1 MTAELANLD
10 ATAQAALAASGE
22 ISATELIDAAIE
34 RIERLN
40 PALNCVIF
48 PRYERARAEAAAI
61 RPGASAPFA
70 GVPFL
75 MKDLIQTVA
84 GEPFS
89 WGWKPFKDA
98 AITARTTSHVA
109 AKFRAAGLISLGQTT
124 VPEWGVSLSTETAAW
139 GATHNPWARGHASG
153 GSSGGAAAAVAA
165 RLVPIAHAN
174 DAGGSIRIPA
184 AFCGLVGLKPSRG
197 RTSLGPA
204 HADFWHGLCEEG
216 VVARSVRDAAAALD
230 AVSGYMPGDP
240 WMAPPPARLFAE
252 TFSDPPSEL
261 RIGLMDRA
269 PQFHPGIDAEAA
281 TAVAKAGML
290 MERLGHRVETNY
302 PPALDDARINSAF
315 GRVVAA
321 GEARQAA
328 TAAEMLGRPLTAE
341 DFDPWTWFLIER
353 GRRVTATDYLAA
365 CDWFNEFSRAAAN
378 WFAEDGFD
386 LLATPATPSPAPPH
400 RYFKVGANEKP
411 GAAGARLN
419 QMSVF
424 TVPWNISGLP
434 AISLPLRMTAKGLP
448 MGVQFVAP
456 YGREDL
462 LLKVAA
468 QLEAAE
474 PWSSLR
480 PPTCA

>member
-1 MTAELANLD
+1 MAAELSNLD
-10 ATAQAALAASGE
+10 ATAQAALVASGE
-22 ISATELIDAAIE
+22 ISALELVDAAID

-48 PRYERARAEAAAI
+48 PRYERARAEAASV
-61 RPGASAPFA
+61 RGSASAPFA
-70 GVPFL
+70 GAPFL

-98 AITARTTSHVA
+98 AMTARTTSYVA

-139 GATHNPWARGHASG
+139 GATHNPWKHGHASG

-216 VVARSVRDAAAALD
+216 VVARSVRDTAAALD

-240 WMAPPPARLFAE
+240 WMAPPPTRPFAA
-252 TFSDPPSEL
+252 TFADPPEKL
-261 RIGLMDRA
+261 RVGLMDRA
-269 PQFHPGIDAEAA
+269 PRFHPGLDAEAA
-281 TAVAKAGML
+281 AAVAKAGLL
-290 MERLGHRVETNY
+290 MASLGHRVEANY
-302 PPALDDARINSAF
+302 PSALDDSRINSAF

-328 TAAEMLGRPLTAE
+328 TAAEMLGRALTAD

-353 GRRVTATDYLAA
+353 GRRVSAPDYLAA
-365 CDWFNEFSRAAAN
+365 CDWFNEFSRAVAN
-378 WFAEDGFD
+378 WFAEGEFD
-386 LLATPATPSPAPPH
+386 LLVTPTTPTPAPRH
-400 RYFKVGANEKP
+400 GHFKVSANEKP

-424 TVPWNISGLP
+424 TVPWNIAGLP
-434 AISLPLRMTAKGLP
+434 AISLPLHMTAEGLP
-448 MGVQFVAP
+448 IGVQFVAR

-468 QLEAAE
+468 QLEAAS

-480 PPTCA
+480 PPMCA